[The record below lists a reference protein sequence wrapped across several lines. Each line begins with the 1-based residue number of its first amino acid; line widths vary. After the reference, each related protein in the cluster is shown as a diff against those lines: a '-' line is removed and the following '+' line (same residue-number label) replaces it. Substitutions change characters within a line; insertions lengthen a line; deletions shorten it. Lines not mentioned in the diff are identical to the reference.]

1 MSGIAQRPWSPPGHG
16 GHFPHS
22 MILGELHNYA
32 FFKAQFTAVQFAKNS
47 LFHDPKDHSYLPTVN
62 PLAGF

>member
-1 MSGIAQRPWSPPGHG
+1 
-16 GHFPHS
+16 